1 MHHKIASKMSIIVN
15 TQQRTIIVSGVHYP
29 CRIGS
34 AGAINYA
41 LGREGD
47 KKTPLGSYALRFGFY
62 RADRLPRPRSKLNL
76 LALEP
81 ADGWC
86 DAPDDTAYNRF
97 VRLPYDGSCEAL
109 WREDGAYDVII
120 VISHND
126 SPPAPNLG
134 SAVFIHIAQPDDRQ
148 TLGCIAVSPDVMLSL
163 LSNANC
169 GQSLTIL

>member
-62 RADRLPRPRSKLNL
+62 RADRLPCPRSKLKL
-76 LALEP
+76 HALTDN
-81 ADGWC
+81 DGWC
-86 DAPDDTAYNRF
+86 DAPDDPAYNRF
-97 VRLPYDGSCEAL
+97 IRLPYSASSEAL

-126 SPPAPNLG
+126 SPPEAGLG
-134 SAVFIHIAQPDDRQ
+134 SAVFIHIAQADDRQ
-148 TLGCIAVSPDVMLSL
+148 TLGCIAVTPDVMLTL
-163 LSNANC
+163 LSQAYC
-169 GQSLTIL
+169 GQSIIIT